1 MRRTDAR
8 SACFAGQAVV
18 CQGRQTEGYAPR
30 SSRRGR
36 SMRPFAISRVLPLG
50 AMVVALLAPPAASA
64 EGSGAPIAT
73 DSPSIAMEV
82 GTAIQVGYEVQ
93 STAAGCV
100 ASPAAPTLLA
110 FSAPPGVGVGPTPL
124 VLASCDAWVFATVS
138 ASAPVTGTIVV
149 TASDALGHAYNAFAA
164 VSSIFVHA
172 HGDTTPPVVSVPPQ
186 YVAEATS
193 PSGARVAIVATAS
206 DPDDTVVST
215 SCAPRLPVYPIGV
228 TPLACSAKDSN
239 GNVGVA
245 STQVVV
251 VDTTPPSFAAPGDVT
266 LVPDG
271 APLVGFAVA
280 DATDVVDVTDPVLC
294 SPASGSAFPAGTTT
308 VSCTS
313 TDAHGNAAT
322 RTFRV
327 TIVDKVPPSATST
340 PLRVEATGPAGAQVL
355 AYDGLLAFDSID
367 PAPTVTC
374 LPAAGATFPL
384 GSTTVACVAADR
396 SGNSAAVSFPV
407 SVVDTTP
414 PTLALP
420 APAAEATGPSGAAVA
435 FSAGASDLVDGTD
448 PVLCSPASGS
458 VFPVGQTLVSCA
470 STDAH
475 GNVARGAFLVTVR
488 DSASPVLSLP
498 PDATREA
505 TGPAG

>member
-1 MRRTDAR
+1 
-8 SACFAGQAVV
+8 
-18 CQGRQTEGYAPR
+18 
-30 SSRRGR
+30 
-36 SMRPFAISRVLPLG
+36 
-50 AMVVALLAPPAASA
+50 
-64 EGSGAPIAT
+64 
-73 DSPSIAMEV
+73 
-82 GTAIQVGYEVQ
+82 
-93 STAAGCV
+93 
-100 ASPAAPTLLA
+100 
-110 FSAPPGVGVGPTPL
+110 
-124 VLASCDAWVFATVS
+124 
-138 ASAPVTGTIVV
+138 
-149 TASDALGHAYNAFAA
+149 
-164 VSSIFVHA
+164 
-172 HGDTTPPVVSVPPQ
+172 
-186 YVAEATS
+186 
-193 PSGARVAIVATAS
+193 
-206 DPDDTVVST
+206 
-215 SCAPRLPVYPIGV
+215 
-228 TPLACSAKDSN
+228 SN

-355 AYDGLLAFDSID
+355 AYDGLLAFDFID

-420 APAAEATGPSGAAVA
+420 SPAAEATGPSAAAVP

-448 PVLCSPASGS
+448 PVL
-458 VFPVGQTLVSCA
+458 
-470 STDAH
+470 
-475 GNVARGAFLVTVR
+475 
-488 DSASPVLSLP
+488 P

-505 TGPAG
+505 TGPAGAAVAYDASASDAVDGALPVLCSSPSGATFPLGSTTVACSAVDSHGNVVSGSFRVAVVDTTPPALTLPANASLAAAGPRPVGYAASALDLVDGAVTPVCSPAPGSTFPIGRTLVACTATDAHGNAASGSFAVEMSQALPPRLALPPDLTLEAAGPAGAPATY